1 MKKIECPK
9 CYSEL
14 QLEQVII
21 DTSKLNKI
29 DYYQQQLELIEK
41 RKKALNTAK
50 DELYNRIYTSTKS
63 INIGFIAERLI
74 PAMDTFKFNHK
85 NCRHTGGDPIDY
97 IIFDGMADGK
107 VNEILF
113 VDVKTGGAILTKRQ
127 KEIQAIINEKK
138 NVKFRTY

>member
-1 MKKIECPK
+1 MKKIECPN

-14 QLEQVII
+14 QLENVIV

-29 DYYQQQLELIEK
+29 EYYQKQLELIEK

-74 PAMDTFKFNHK
+74 PAMDTFNFDHK
-85 NCRHTGGDPIDY
+85 NCRHTGGHPIDY

-107 VNEILF
+107 VTEILF